1 MSKKTSNN
9 RQSEENL
16 QQKTERIACYIRVS
30 TQEQKLHGLSL
41 DAQRDALRRYAE
53 EHGLKIVEWYEDE
66 GISGR
71 KLIRRRPALQRM
83 LNDAKTGKFDRII
96 FIKLDRYF
104 RSVAEYYEC
113 QKILEANKVTWTA
126 TEEKY
131 DLTTANGRY
140 WVTQKLAMAEYEA
153 DQTGERISLVNE
165 YKIRTGQPL
174 TGAQSLGIP
183 FTVGRDEQTG
193 LKNVIHDPETEEL
206 VYDFIKHFL
215 THQSVKGSTVYINNK
230 YGTTYEYQQFK
241 KMLKD
246 TKLYGHY
253 RGNDFYCTGYVN
265 KETWDKIQTLLTANV
280 KKRKNNRVYLFT
292 GLLQCPC
299 CGRNLTGV
307 SSSNRVNRKPNGKVY
322 KYSHTIYQY
331 RCNKA
336 KMSKLCTFNKYP
348 SEMRIEKALLTNLD
362 RYINNHITHVKIT
375 ANTNTHTDGVKNS
388 IANLQ
393 AEMNR
398 LNTMFR
404 KGRLKEDEYDKE
416 YDELERQLA
425 ELQESLTPVEERDL
439 TVYEELLA
447 KDDWRELYNALN
459 RENQRAFWRKYI
471 KGIKLGDD
479 SKIDEIIFF

>member
-1 MSKKTSNN
+1 MSPVNKKI
-9 RQSEENL
+9 
-16 QQKTERIACYIRVS
+16 ERIACYIRVS

-53 EHGLKIVEWYEDE
+53 AHGLNIVEWYEDE
-66 GISGR
+66 GVSGR

-83 LNDAKTGKFDRII
+83 LNDAKAGKFDRII

-153 DQTGERISLVNE
+153 DQTGERINLVNE

-174 TGAQSLGIP
+174 TGSHRQGLA
-183 FTVGRDEQTG
+183 FTVGRDEKTG
-193 LKNVIHDPETEEL
+193 LKNVIPDPETKEL
-206 VYDFIKHFL
+206 VTDFINHFL
-215 THQSVKGSTVYINNK
+215 TYQSVKGSTVYINNK
-230 YGTTYEYQQFK
+230 YGTTYEYQRLK
-241 KMLKD
+241 NMLRD
-246 TKLYGHY
+246 TKLYGHF
-253 RGNDFYCTGYVN
+253 RGNDFYCTGYMD
-265 KETWDKIQTLLTANV
+265 KATWDKIQSLLGTNV
-280 KKRKNNRVYLFT
+280 KKRQNNRVYLFS
-292 GLLQCPC
+292 GLICCPD
-299 CGRNLTGV
+299 CGRNLVGTT
-307 SSSNRVNRKPNGKVY
+307 SVNRKTVKPNGKVY
-322 KYSHTIYQY
+322 IHTNPIYQY

-336 KMSKLCTFNKYP
+336 KMSELCTFKKYP
-348 SEMRIEKALLTNLD
+348 NEERLEKALLNNLN
-362 RYINNHITHVKIT
+362 RFINNHITHVKIT

-404 KGRLKEDEYDKE
+404 KGRVKEDEYDRD
-416 YDELERQLA
+416 YDELERQMA
-425 ELQESLTPVEERDL
+425 ELQESLTPAEERDL
-439 TVYEELLA
+439 SIYEELLA
-447 KDDWRELYNALN
+447 KDDWKSLYNALN
-459 RENQRAFWRKYI
+459 RENKRAFWRKYI
-471 KGIKLGDD
+471 KAIKLGDD
-479 SKIDEIIFF
+479 GKIDEIIFF